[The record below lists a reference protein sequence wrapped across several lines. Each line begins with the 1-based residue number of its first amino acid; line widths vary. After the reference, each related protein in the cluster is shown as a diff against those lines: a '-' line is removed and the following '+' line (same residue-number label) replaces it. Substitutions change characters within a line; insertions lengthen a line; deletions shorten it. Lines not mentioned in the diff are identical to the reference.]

1 MGAWVNINGTLLPA
15 EGPVITL
22 DNRAFHYGDGLFETI
37 RIVRGKPCFLD
48 AHWARL
54 SEGLKVLRIT
64 VPQGLDRVRL
74 EQAIAELA
82 ARNNAP
88 NARCRLTV
96 FRDSP
101 GYYRPQRNDGA
112 YTLELTTL
120 DREAYILNERG
131 YNVDL
136 YPGMRKPVN
145 FLSVHKT
152 LGAQLFVMAGLWC
165 IDHHL
170 DDCLVQNDKGNIIES
185 GSGNMFIVSNGVLY
199 TPPLSDGCIGGVMRM
214 QVINIALENRIKV
227 YESSLNPQNLLVADE
242 LFFTN
247 AATGVQ
253 WVAAYRTKRYG
264 HRMALRLQDLLV
276 EKVLS

>member
-54 SEGLKVLRIT
+54 SEGLKVLRIN

-74 EQAIAELA
+74 EQAIGELA

-96 FRDSP
+96 FRDSA
-101 GYYRPQRNDGA
+101 GYYRPERNDGA
-112 YTLELTTL
+112 YTLELTAL

-131 YNVDL
+131 HNVDL
-136 YPGMRKPVN
+136 
-145 FLSVHKT
+145 
-152 LGAQLFVMAGLWC
+152 
-165 IDHHL
+165 
-170 DDCLVQNDKGNIIES
+170 
-185 GSGNMFIVSNGVLY
+185 
-199 TPPLSDGCIGGVMRM
+199 
-214 QVINIALENRIKV
+214 
-227 YESSLNPQNLLVADE
+227 
-242 LFFTN
+242 
-247 AATGVQ
+247 
-253 WVAAYRTKRYG
+253 
-264 HRMALRLQDLLV
+264 
-276 EKVLS
+276 

>member
-54 SEGLKVLRIT
+54 SEGLKVLRINA
-64 VPQGLDRVRL
+64 PHGLDRVRL
-74 EQAIAELA
+74 EQAIGELA

-96 FRDSP
+96 FRDSA
-101 GYYRPQRNDGA
+101 GYYRPERNDGA
-112 YTLELTTL
+112 YTLELTAL

-131 YNVDL
+131 HNVDL